1 VTDVAHCT
9 DEGETEDMKTGELW
23 SAPVELCFESA
34 DHFES
39 VRNCREALA
48 CLGARWPAAHD
59 ETFASARK
67 KCLMAI
73 ERNAGREQ
81 ARDAFIRAA
90 KTAGLLRH

>member
-1 VTDVAHCT
+1 
-9 DEGETEDMKTGELW
+9 MKTGELW
-23 SAPVELCFESA
+23 SAPVELCVESG

-48 CLGARWPAAHD
+48 CLGARWPASHD

-73 ERNAGREQ
+73 ERKAGGEQ